1 MENYF
6 GKADIN
12 ECHLDL
18 RRDSATSGQLLA
30 KDKGGN
36 LFFFPTLGDFLFL
49 FLTVWEFV
57 LCLKKTFKA
66 SFLFCTIIH
75 V

>member
-1 MENYF
+1 MENCF

-12 ECHLDL
+12 EFHLDL
-18 RRDSATSGQLLA
+18 RRDSATSGELLA

-36 LFFFPTLGDFLFL
+36 FFSPTLGDFLFL
-49 FLTVWEFV
+49 FLTISEFV
-57 LCLKKTFKA
+57 LCLKKTVKA

>member
-1 MENYF
+1 MNVILTFVGIQQPVVNYWQKIKEEIF
-6 GKADIN
+6 
-12 ECHLDL
+12 
-18 RRDSATSGQLLA
+18 
-30 KDKGGN
+30 
-36 LFFFPTLGDFLFL
+36 FFFPTLGDFLFL